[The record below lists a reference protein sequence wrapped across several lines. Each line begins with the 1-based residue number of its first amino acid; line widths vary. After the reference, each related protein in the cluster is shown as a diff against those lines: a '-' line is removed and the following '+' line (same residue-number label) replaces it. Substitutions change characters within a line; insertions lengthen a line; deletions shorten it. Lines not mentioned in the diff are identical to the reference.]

1 MADTGRNAW
10 KWEKYKNVY
19 FVRLWCYLY
28 VYKSTIFWVAQA
40 GFRNKK
46 GVKKF
51 REVLKKFVR
60 FEDNMKSEAS
70 FAKDERVSDSIPS
83 GRWMWF
89 LYKCYLKILLMKIF
103 LILIVIWLLEF
114 QCFILTLS
122 GSIEKQKSISYSF
135 LLHRELSPSR
145 QCKKN

>member
-40 GFRNKK
+40 RFRNKK

-89 LYKCYLKILLMKIF
+89 LYKCYLKNIVDENFFNSYCYMTFGISMFHFDSLGIDWEAKINILFIF
-103 LILIVIWLLEF
+103 ASPRV
-114 QCFILTLS
+114 
-122 GSIEKQKSISYSF
+122 KSK
-135 LLHRELSPSR
+135 PAM
-145 QCKKN
+145 